1 MIEKDFD
8 VNNINTVVLNMVKN
22 NKISNILEYKIIGN
36 NIYYDIDGKISLN
49 EMLGNQISPN
59 NFIKILDSIAKTLIN
74 LESYMITFQNINLN
88 IESIYKNQ
96 MGELYLEVNPS
107 KVYDNDI
114 KTFYQEL
121 YLNKIIETD
130 KESINLIKI
139 NNYFNSTDY
148 SLSGLRKLIQNLQKE
163 EIEELTF
170 PKENNKKTNNKNQEN
185 NRVDTNIRF
194 KKNSIFRRL
203 FNSKDNNIINQ
214 KNI

>member
-8 VNNINTVVLNMVKN
+8 VNNINTVVLNMLKN

-114 KTFYQEL
+114 KTFYQKL

-163 EIEELTF
+163 EIGELTF

-185 NRVDTNIRF
+185 NRVDTNTRF

>member
-22 NKISNILEYKIIGN
+22 NKINNILEYKIIGN

-107 KVYDNDI
+107 IIYDNDI
-114 KTFYQEL
+114 KSFYQKL
-121 YLNKIIETD
+121 YMNKIIETD

>member
-22 NKISNILEYKIIGN
+22 NKISNVLEYKIIGN

-114 KTFYQEL
+114 KTFYQKL

>member
-107 KVYDNDI
+107 IIYDNDI
-114 KTFYQEL
+114 KSFYQKL
-121 YLNKIIETD
+121 YMNKIIETD

>member
-114 KTFYQEL
+114 KTFYQKL